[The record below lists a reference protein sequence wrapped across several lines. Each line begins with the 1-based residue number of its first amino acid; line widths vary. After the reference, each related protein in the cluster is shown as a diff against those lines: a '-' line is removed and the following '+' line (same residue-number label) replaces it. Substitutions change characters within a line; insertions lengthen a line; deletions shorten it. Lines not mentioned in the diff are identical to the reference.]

1 MPYRPRKAIISDA
14 ADSPGGMPSGY
25 IARVGRDSLRRIR
38 DDIVG
43 CEKCPRLRE
52 WCVRAAAIKVA
63 RYRHQTYWARPVP
76 GFGDPKARLLI
87 VGLAP
92 AANGGNR
99 TGRVFTGDPSGD
111 FLYPALHRA
120 AFANQP
126 TSVWRDD
133 GLALSDAYILAA
145 VRCAPPDNK
154 PEPDETLACRPYL
167 AREFRLLQPHAF
179 LVLGKFAL
187 DALVGMLRAEGMVE
201 PRRSFKFAHGL
212 SHELPP
218 HPTTGQTR
226 KIFISYHPSQRNTF
240 TKTLTAPM
248 LDAVLGDINRFLAAQ
263 PLIPAAGPT
272 HT

>member
-1 MPYRPRKAIISDA
+1 MA
-14 ADSPGGMPSGY
+14 ADSL
-25 IARVGRDSLRRIR
+25 SLVR
-38 DDIVG
+38 DDIVS

-52 WCVRAAAIKVA
+52 WCAHAATVKVA

-76 GFGDPKARLLI
+76 GFGDHKARLMI

-111 FLYPALHRA
+111 FLYPALMRA
-120 AFANQP
+120 GFANQGA
-126 TSVWRDD
+126 SVWRDD
-133 GLALSDAYILAA
+133 GLALFDAYILAA

-167 AREFRLLQPHAF
+167 TREWRLLQPQAV

-187 DALVGMLRAEGMVE
+187 DAFVAMLRAEGVVP
-201 PRRSFKFAHGL
+201 PRGSYKFGHGL

-218 HPTTGQTR
+218 DPASGATR
-226 KIFISYHPSQRNTF
+226 RLFISYHPSQRNTF

-248 LDAVLGDINRFLAAQ
+248 LDAVLKDIRHFLKASGA
-263 PLIPAAGPT
+263 AAGAKRSEASRLR
-272 HT
+272 

>member
-1 MPYRPRKAIISDA
+1 MA
-14 ADSPGGMPSGY
+14 ADSLS
-25 IARVGRDSLRRIR
+25 RVR

-52 WCVRAAAIKVA
+52 WCTHAATVKVA
-63 RYRHQTYWARPVP
+63 RYRDQAYWSRPVP
-76 GFGDPKARLLI
+76 GFGDSKARLMI

-111 FLYPALHRA
+111 FLYPALMRA
-120 AFANQP
+120 GFANQG

-133 GLALSDAYILAA
+133 GLAMTDAYILAA

-154 PEPDETLACRPYL
+154 PEPDETLECRPYF
-167 AREFRLLQPHAF
+167 AREWRLIRPQAV

-187 DALVGMLRAEGMVE
+187 DAFVAMLKSEGVI
-201 PRRSFKFAHGL
+201 PQRGSFKFGHGL

-218 HPTTGQTR
+218 DPATGAPR
-226 KIFISYHPSQRNTF
+226 RLFISYHPSQRNTF

-248 LDAVLGDINRFLAAQ
+248 LDAVLNDVKGFLKANGKAKGAKRSAAM
-263 PLIPAAGPT
+263 GVR
-272 HT
+272 